1 MESGWFMKIGFV
13 NGCFDVL
20 HLGHIRL
27 FNFAKR
33 NCDHLI
39 VAIDSDSRVKKL
51 KGVTRPLNNQNDRSE
66 FLLSIQSVDEVKVFQ
81 TEKELIGL
89 IKLIN
94 PDIMIVG
101 SDYRDRRVIGSEYAK
116 QLIFFERIEGYST
129 SKIVKGFGNR

>member
-1 MESGWFMKIGFV
+1 MKIGFV